1 MAKENLG
8 WNDGLLTRRQWLR
21 RSGLG
26 LAAVGLTSQFPSV
39 SRGDELEP
47 EYKATVAKGLEWL
60 NKNQNRAGY
69 WEGTGGQYK
78 PAMTGL
84 AGMALLMEGST
95 LNSGKYSTNIR
106 RAVDWFMER
115 SQRNGLLVNPND
127 QAEVGRY
134 MYGHG
139 FGLLFLASVHG
150 EETDNEQRRKLEDV
164 ITRAVQF
171 TCKAQSSRGG
181 WYYTSRLDGGDM
193 DEGSVAVTQMQ
204 ALRAARNAGIIVP
217 KETIDKAEKYLEV
230 CSVDKGSG
238 MKEVGY
244 QPGRPAITP
253 GLTSA
258 GIANMFCAGKYDA
271 PIIKQWMKYCQ
282 ANIGPLGGG
291 ARRGHDEY
299 THYYWA
305 QDLYILGEDRFN
317 KLFPDLKTAE
327 TRTWKRY
334 RDETFKYLVKSQSA
348 DGSWSS
354 AGGSHWSYIGTVY
367 VTAIYLTI
375 LQLDKGTLPIYQR

>member
-1 MAKENLG
+1 MMNH
-8 WNDGLLTRRQWLR
+8 LTRRQWLR
-21 RSGLG
+21 QTGLG
-26 LAAVGLTSQFPSV
+26 LAAVGLGGLPAA
-39 SRGDELEP
+39 RGDELEP
-47 EYKATVAKGLEWL
+47 VYQAAVTKGLEWL
-60 NKNQNRAGY
+60 AKNQNRAGH

-78 PAMTGL
+78 PAMTGM

-106 RAVDWFMER
+106 RAVDWFVER

-127 QAEVGRY
+127 SQEVGRY

-139 FGLLFLASVHG
+139 FGLLFLASVYG
-150 EETDNEQRRKLEDV
+150 EESDSEQRARLEDV
-164 ITRAVQF
+164 LTRAVQF

-193 DEGSVAVTQMQ
+193 DEGSVAVTQLQ
-204 ALRAARNAGIIVP
+204 ALRAARNAGILVP

-230 CSVDKGSG
+230 CSIDKGNG

-258 GIANMFCAGKYDA
+258 GICNMFCAGKYDA
-271 PIIKQWMKYCQ
+271 PIVKQWMKYCQ
-282 ANIGPLGGG
+282 TQIGPIGGG

-305 QDLYILGEDRFN
+305 QSLYILGEDRFAR
-317 KLFPDLKTAE
+317 LFPDLAKNPECITWAKYRKT
-327 TRTWKRY
+327 
-334 RDETFKYLVKSQSA
+334 TFDYLVKAQA
-348 DGSWSS
+348 GDGSWASG
-354 AGGSHWSYIGTVY
+354 GGSHWSYIGTVY
-367 VTAIYLTI
+367 VTSIYLTI
-375 LQLDKGTLPIYQR
+375 MQLDKGTLPIYQR